1 MSIVLSIFTHE
12 KRSNVRHHLPPRAID
27 VRDNSRVGGR
37 VRAVVRRRVAD
48 TTGNEYYLSPD
59 SAAFAPCR
67 LMPGLKAM
75 KDARHRPE
83 EAPSNGGRR
92 LNASRI
98 PLRVAVALIVLASAL
113 AGLLHWRRAP
123 TTNASDPYADIPFR
137 PQVTYNSSE
146 VTISN
151 TEGEP
156 YLDTSLNIYVGATR
170 YRVQVGT
177 IRPGETVKRSLRG
190 LTNER
195 GESFEPGSP
204 GTSELEVRARFGGYD
219 VHKDFPPPP

>member
-1 MSIVLSIFTHE
+1 MSHV
-12 KRSNVRHHLPPRAID
+12 
-27 VRDNSRVGGR
+27 
-37 VRAVVRRRVAD
+37 
-48 TTGNEYYLSPD
+48 Y
-59 SAAFAPCR
+59 
-67 LMPGLKAM
+67 LKAM

-83 EAPSNGGRR
+83 EASSNGGAR
-92 LNASRI
+92 LTASRI
-98 PLRVAVALIVLASAL
+98 PLWVTVAFIVLASAL
-113 AGLLHWRRAP
+113 AGLLHWRRDS
-123 TTNASDPYADIPFR
+123 TTNADDPYAGIPFR
-137 PQVTYNSSE
+137 PEVTYNSSE

-156 YLDTSLNIYVGATR
+156 YLDTSLNIYVGATL
-170 YRVQVGT
+170 YRVRVGT
-177 IRPGETVKRSLRG
+177 VRPGETVKRPLRS

>member
-1 MSIVLSIFTHE
+1 
-12 KRSNVRHHLPPRAID
+12 
-27 VRDNSRVGGR
+27 
-37 VRAVVRRRVAD
+37 
-48 TTGNEYYLSPD
+48 
-59 SAAFAPCR
+59 
-67 LMPGLKAM
+67 M

-83 EAPSNGGRR
+83 EASPNGDAR
-92 LNASRI
+92 LTASRI
-98 PLRVAVALIVLASAL
+98 PLRVAVAFIVLASAL
-113 AGLLHWRRAP
+113 AGLLHWRRGS
-123 TTNASDPYADIPFR
+123 TGDASDPYAGVPFR
-137 PQVTYNSSE
+137 PKVTYDSSA
-146 VTISN
+146 VTIGN

-170 YRVQVGT
+170 YRVLVGT
-177 IRPGETVKRSLRG
+177 IRPGETVKRPLRS

>member
-1 MSIVLSIFTHE
+1 
-12 KRSNVRHHLPPRAID
+12 
-27 VRDNSRVGGR
+27 
-37 VRAVVRRRVAD
+37 
-48 TTGNEYYLSPD
+48 
-59 SAAFAPCR
+59 
-67 LMPGLKAM
+67 M
-75 KDARHRPE
+75 KDARHQPK
-83 EAPSNGGRR
+83 EASSNGDAR

-98 PLRVAVALIVLASAL
+98 PLWATVAFIVLASAL
-113 AGLLHWRRAP
+113 AGLLHWRRDSA
-123 TTNASDPYADIPFR
+123 TGASDPYAGVPFR
-137 PQVTYNSSE
+137 PRVTYDSSE
-146 VTISN
+146 VTVGN

-156 YLDTSLNIYVGATR
+156 YSDTSLSIYVGATR

-177 IRPGETVKRSLRG
+177 IRPGETVRRPLRS